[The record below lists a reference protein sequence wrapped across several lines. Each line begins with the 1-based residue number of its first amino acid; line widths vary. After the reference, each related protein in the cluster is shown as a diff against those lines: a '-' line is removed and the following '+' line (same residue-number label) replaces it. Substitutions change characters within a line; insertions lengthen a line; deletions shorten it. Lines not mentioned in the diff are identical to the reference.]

1 MTGQVRPLSIPGAV
15 VIEAAGTADAQG
27 SFHEYV
33 TGEGLREV
41 TGDGLSVRQVSSADG
56 GL

>member
-1 MTGQVRPLSIPGAV
+1 MSIPGAV
-15 VIEAAGTADAQG
+15 VIEAAGTVDARG

-33 TGEGLREV
+33 TGAGLREV
-41 TGDGLSVRQVSSADG
+41 TGHGLSVRQVSSADG

>member
-1 MTGQVRPLSIPGAV
+1 MTGPGTPAEHPGAV
-15 VIEAAGTADAQG
+15 VIEAAGTADARG

-41 TGDGLSVRQVSSADG
+41 TGHGLSVRQVSSADG